1 MKVKLWLAQL
11 FINMRMN
18 QLLQYFYLQVKQLE
32 NGDERIKLTNE
43 LLSGMKVMSS
53 QLIKL
58 AISPQVRVT
67 DKKKKKKVTF

>member
-1 MKVKLWLAQL
+1 MKVKPWLAQL

-58 AISPQVRVT
+58 AISPQVRVA
-67 DKKKKKKVTF
+67 DLFF

>member
-1 MKVKLWLAQL
+1 MKVKPWLAQL

-58 AISPQVRVT
+58 AISPQVRVA
-67 DKKKKKKVTF
+67 DLFFLKKVTF

>member
-1 MKVKLWLAQL
+1 MKVKPWLAQL

-53 QLIKL
+53 Q
-58 AISPQVRVT
+58 
-67 DKKKKKKVTF
+67 